1 MNAIKSCPLVAATLL
16 FSTLGHAQSG
26 NLSIDPTLAAQI
38 AAIPAIDNHAH
49 PLLSPPAYA
58 TDRNFDALPV
68 DTMDPY
74 TDPAGMRPNLP
85 ALHEAWQ
92 ALFHFNELPPLNPDG
107 LKQLEAAREATR
119 QQQGEAYATYVLDR
133 ANIGTE
139 LANRVAM
146 GIGVHPPRFRW
157 VPYADAL
164 IFPLDNNDLAAATPD
179 RKQFFPLEDKL
190 RAQYLQQANLKSLP
204 PTLDLYL
211 SKLVTPIL
219 EQQKSQGAVAEKFEI
234 AYLRSFGFDDVTQ
247 TEASRIYATL
257 LHTPHPNE
265 TQYKRL
271 QDFLFRYIA
280 TECGRLNMPVHI
292 HTTSGGGGYFSIAGD
307 NPLLLEP
314 LFNDPRLRKTN
325 FVLLHGGWPFIH
337 EIGSLLQ
344 KPNVFLDLS
353 QQSLMIS
360 PRTMSQWLR
369 EWLELFPEKILYA
382 TDAYPYSTSMGW
394 EEAAWIANQNI
405 RTGLGMA
412 LTGMMHDKQITE
424 PEAEKLAHMVLHTN
438 AESLYKLQPPASP
451 KNKSLKSGVF
461 LGPQKP
467 SVQTPQITINP
478 PQLHHVLPSKKH
490 PELQNTLQKHPST
503 TPEKNLLILQELLRI
518 EKRPIHTPHPLG
530 HLI

>member
-1 MNAIKSCPLVAATLL
+1 MSINAIRHTLTAALFSVAAITY
-16 FSTLGHAQSG
+16 AQSG
-26 NLSIDPTLAAQI
+26 NRAVDPTLAAQI

-49 PLLSPPAYA
+49 PLLSPPAYT

-68 DTMDPY
+68 DTMAPY

-85 ALHEAWQ
+85 ALHEAWK
-92 ALFHFNELPPLNPDG
+92 AIFHFDGQPPLDATG

-119 QQQGEAYATYVLDR
+119 REQGKAYATYILDR

-146 GIGVHPPRFRW
+146 GTGVQPPRFRW
-157 VPYADAL
+157 VPYVDAL
-164 IFPLDNNDLAAATPD
+164 LFPLDNSALATATPD

-211 SKLVTPIL
+211 KQLVTPIL
-219 EQQKSQGAVAEKFEI
+219 EQQKANGAVAEKFEI
-234 AYLRSFGFDDVTQ
+234 AYLRSFGFDDVPRA
-247 TEASRIYATL
+247 EAARIYAL
-257 LHTPHPNE
+257 GRNRASSDPA
-265 TQYKRL
+265 QYKRL

-280 TECGRLNMPVHI
+280 QECGRLNLPVHI

-337 EIGSLLQ
+337 EIGALLQ
-344 KPNVFLDLS
+344 KPNVYLDLS

-369 EWLELFPEKILYA
+369 EWLELYPEKVLYA
-382 TDAYPYSTSMGW
+382 TDAYPYSSSMGW
-394 EEAAWIANQNI
+394 EEAAFIANRNI
-405 RTGLGMA
+405 RESLGIA
-412 LTGMMHDKQITE
+412 LTGMLRDQQIT
-424 PEAEKLAHMVLHTN
+424 PTRAAELARMVLRSN
-438 AESLYKLQPPASP
+438 AESLYH
-451 KNKSLKSGVF
+451 F
-461 LGPQKP
+461 
-467 SVQTPQITINP
+467 
-478 PQLHHVLPSKKH
+478 
-490 PELQNTLQKHPST
+490 
-503 TPEKNLLILQELLRI
+503 
-518 EKRPIHTPHPLG
+518 
-530 HLI
+530 